1 MKVWLIAAMFAAGA
15 AHAQNTAMQWKLAD
29 NAQFGK

>member
-15 AHAQNTAMQWKLAD
+15 AHAQNAATQWKLAD
-29 NAQFGK
+29 NVKFGQ